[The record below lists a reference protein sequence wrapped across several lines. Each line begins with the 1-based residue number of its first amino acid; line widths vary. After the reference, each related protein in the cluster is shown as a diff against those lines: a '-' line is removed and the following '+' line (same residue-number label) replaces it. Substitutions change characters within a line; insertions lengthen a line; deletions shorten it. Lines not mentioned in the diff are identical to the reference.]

1 MQDDVKL
8 VNADKLREYCSRLFQ
23 KAGVPKDEAYINAD
37 CLVEADLAGVESHG
51 VTRMGIYLKR
61 LRVGATNPA
70 LEVKTV
76 LDAPGTAVIDAC
88 NSMGAVASKYA
99 MEVAIAKAKK
109 VGVSFV
115 SVRNSNHNGMA
126 AYYTKMALAHNM
138 IGYSAT
144 NSASR
149 TAPWGSR
156 AALLGTNPFSWSIP
170 AGKELPIIADMASC
184 VVARGKIQLAQKK
197 NKSIPLGWAL
207 TRDGEETTDPTAALS
222 GCVLP
227 FGGPKGSGI
236 ATITEVLTGILAGS
250 AFSTHIR
257 DMYADFDG
265 PIFLSHYFGAIDV
278 SVFGPAAEF
287 KAKVDELVNIIRT
300 SPKAKGVEEIFLPGE
315 IEARTRRERL
325 EKGIPLNKLTLDD
338 LRREGEACDVPFALT

>member
-1 MQDDVKL
+1 MQDGTRL
-8 VNADKLREYCSRLFQ
+8 VNAGKLREYCGLLFR
-23 KAGVPKDEAYINAD
+23 KAGVPKDEADINAD
-37 CLVEADLAGVESHG
+37 NLVEADLAGVESHG

-61 LRVGATNPA
+61 LRVGATNPVM
-70 LEVKTV
+70 EVKTV
-76 LDAPGTAVIDAC
+76 ADAPGTAVIDAC
-88 NSMGAVASKYA
+88 NSMGAVSSRHA
-99 MEVAIAKAKK
+99 MQVAIEKAKN

-115 SVRNSNHNGMA
+115 SLRNSNHNGMA
-126 AYYTKMALAHNM
+126 AYYTKMALEHNM
-138 IGYSAT
+138 IGFSAT

-156 AALLGTNPFSWSIP
+156 VALLGTNPFSWAIP
-170 AGKELPIIADMASC
+170 AGKELPIVADMASC

-197 NKSIPLGWAL
+197 NVPIPPGWAL
-207 TRDGEETTDPTAALS
+207 TKDGDETTDPTAALS

-236 ATITEVLTGILAGS
+236 ATIVEVLTGILAGS

-265 PIFLSHYFGAIDV
+265 PIYVSQYFGAIDV
-278 SVFGPAAEF
+278 AVFEPVAEF
-287 KAKVDELVNIIRT
+287 KAKVDELITIIKT
-300 SPKAKGVEEIFLPGE
+300 SPKAKGVNEVFLPGE

-325 EKGIPLNKLTLDD
+325 DKGIPLSTLTLDE
-338 LRREGEACDVPFALT
+338 LRREGEAYGVPYTLA

>member
-1 MQDDVKL
+1 MSDDMRL
-8 VNADKLREYCSRLFQ
+8 VRADQLREYCSLLFQ
-23 KAGVPKDEAYINAD
+23 KAGVPKDEAFINAD
-37 CLVEADLAGVESHG
+37 NLVEADLAGVESHG

-61 LRVGATNPA
+61 LRVGATNPV

-76 LDAPGTAVIDAC
+76 VEAPGTAVIDAC

-99 MEVAIAKAKK
+99 MAVAIEKAKNT
-109 VGVSFV
+109 GVSFV
-115 SVRNSNHNGMA
+115 SLRNSNHNGMA
-126 AYYTKMALAHNM
+126 AYYAKMALDHNM

-156 AALLGTNPFSWSIP
+156 VALLGTNPFSWAIP

-197 NKSIPLGWAL
+197 NMPIPLGWAL
-207 TRDGEETTDPTAALS
+207 TKDGDETTDPTAALT

-227 FGGPKGSGI
+227 FGGPKGSAI
-236 ATITEVLTGILAGS
+236 ATVMEVLTGVLAGS

-265 PIFLSHYFGAIDV
+265 PIYVSQYFGAIDV
-278 SVFGPAAEF
+278 SVFEPVVEF
-287 KAKVDELVNIIRT
+287 KAKVDELVTIIKT
-300 SPKAKGVEEIFLPGE
+300 SPKAKGVSEVFLPGE
-315 IEARTRRERL
+315 IEARTRQQRL
-325 EKGIPLNKLTLDD
+325 EKGIPLSTVTLDD
-338 LRREGEACDVPFALT
+338 IRREGEALGVPFTL